1 MHNMQNP
8 FSNYGTNQLQTMLND
23 CYSKLN
29 FVVPNSQDHI
39 VVNNNIVA
47 IQAVL
52 QERSMSNG
60 YIVPQQQQPA
70 QYQPSVINNMAQNN
84 SYGISGVNPYNMNY
98 NEPVGNNNANSKR
111 FGKYDNKMVENV
123 VEQKAPVVQPT
134 PVETYTTVN
143 YDDKHPIKLV
153 KFENIEGV
161 PYRLAMTIPNS
172 EDPLSNVLS
181 YNVVDAKVHT
191 IKPYKGTDEDPE
203 SDETI
208 DFKDLVTDDLAYAV
222 KFICNDTGA
231 IGNSINK
238 RLTKFVN
245 KSLKYMVSGG
255 LDYDI
260 ATDIVDLMNIENTV
274 TDIDVKLKLKVL
286 KEALLEKLTNIS
298 LELKSKITDKTSLVT
313 GNISFLLLYGKLD
326 LKPNINNW
334 IVSDSNGAL
343 YKALDTISKETG
355 FNTMVLVCDNKEYD
369 IIKYH
374 ECYIILGEML

>member
-8 FSNYGTNQLQTMLND
+8 YINYSVNQLQTMLQD
-23 CYSKLN
+23 CYNKLN
-29 FVVPNSQDHI
+29 YVIPNSQDHI
-39 VVNNNIVA
+39 AVNNNIVA
-47 IQAVL
+47 IQTVL

-60 YIVPQQQQPA
+60 YIVPQQQPA

-98 NEPVGNNNANSKR
+98 KEPMGNNTNTNNKR
-111 FGKYDNKMVENV
+111 YGKYDKMVEDV
-123 VEQKAPVVQPT
+123 VEQRAPVVQPK

-143 YDDKHPIKLV
+143 YEDRHPIKLV

-161 PYRLAMTIPNS
+161 PYRLAMTIPSS
-172 EDPLSNVLS
+172 EDPLSNILS
-181 YNVVDAKVHT
+181 YNIVDAKVHT
-191 IKPYKGTDEDPE
+191 IKPYKGTDENPE
-203 SDETI
+203 VDETI
-208 DFKDLVTDDLAYAV
+208 DLKDLVAEDIVNAV
-222 KFICNDTGA
+222 KFICDDTGA

-245 KSLKYMVSGG
+245 KSLKYMVSGN

-260 ATDIVDLMNIENTV
+260 STEIENLLNIENTV

-313 GNISFLLLYGKLD
+313 GNISFVLLYGKLD

-334 IVSDSNGAL
+334 IVSDTNGAL
-343 YKALDTISKETG
+343 YKALNTISKETG

>member
-1 MHNMQNP
+1 MHNAQNP
-8 FSNYGTNQLQTMLND
+8 YINYGTNQLQTMLKD
-23 CYSKLN
+23 CYNKLN

-39 VVNNNIVA
+39 LLNNSIIA
-47 IQAVL
+47 IEAVL
-52 QERSMSNG
+52 QERSASNG
-60 YIVPQQQQPA
+60 YIVPQQQPA
-70 QYQPSVINNMAQNN
+70 PYQPSVGNNMVQNN
-84 SYGISGVNPYNMNY
+84 AYGISSTNPYNAGY
-98 NEPVGNNNANSKR
+98 TEPTGNTNVNSKR
-111 FGKYDNKMVENV
+111 FGKYDKMVENV
-123 VEQKAPVVQPT
+123 VEQKAPVVQPK

-161 PYRLAMTIPNS
+161 PYRLAMTIPIS

-208 DFKDLVTDDLAYAV
+208 DFKDLVTDDLANAV

-245 KSLKYMVSGG
+245 KSLKYMVRGS

-343 YKALDTISKETG
+343 YKALDNISKETG

>member
-8 FSNYGTNQLQTMLND
+8 YINYSVNQLQTMLQD
-23 CYSKLN
+23 CYNKLN
-29 FVVPNSQDHI
+29 YVIPNSQDHI
-39 VVNNNIVA
+39 AVNNNIVA
-47 IQAVL
+47 IQTVL

-60 YIVPQQQQPA
+60 YIVPQQQPA

-98 NEPVGNNNANSKR
+98 KEPMGNNTNTNNKR
-111 FGKYDNKMVENV
+111 YGKYDKMVEEV
-123 VEQKAPVVQPT
+123 VEQRAPVEPPK

-143 YDDKHPIKLV
+143 YEDRHPIKLV

-161 PYRLAMTIPNS
+161 PYRLAMTIPSS
-172 EDPLSNVLS
+172 EDPLSNILS
-181 YNVVDAKVHT
+181 YNIVDAKVHT
-191 IKPYKGTDEDPE
+191 IKPYKGTDENPE
-203 SDETI
+203 VDETI
-208 DFKDLVTDDLAYAV
+208 DLKDLVAEDIVNAV
-222 KFICNDTGA
+222 KFICDNTGA

-245 KSLKYMVSGG
+245 KSLKYMVSGN

-260 ATDIVDLMNIENTV
+260 STEIENLLNIENTV

-313 GNISFLLLYGKLD
+313 GNISFVLLYGKLD

-334 IVSDSNGAL
+334 IVSDTNGAL
-343 YKALDTISKETG
+343 YKALNTISKETG